1 MAHHTMTASRS
12 FLLLISLVLA
22 GCAEL
27 VPEVAGPPQTRTF
40 EFDRH
45 PTGHYRIRTEV
56 HPDHLGWTLA
66 IEQATVITTAIQTE
80 TQQQYRR
87 YAFSPLSIVPGLF
100 QCTYGVITYAL
111 TLGYASD
118 EPMRYGCRRL
128 LMQEPLRGSIS
139 LPSASHRTLE
149 LTERWEPVKG
159 GWIEVK
165 WEGQAGLLASYP
177 ISVRATVLRLAH
189 LVRNDQGRL
198 TSQRV
203 QTRRLEVSYRQGPHT
218 ATTIFEVSGKQL
230 TKAHKSVT
238 HSIPAKRWPDPL
250 VVQVGMLQGFPPV
263 LEEVT
268 KAALASHFL
277 HSRICFVGDD
287 PTKARIAEEQQ
298 FQLSG
303 RVHDS
308 QQVALGRWIPATVL
322 ITGHLETAQ
331 TTSELVLQISTVP
344 SGELLCVIR
353 LPLNDRPP
361 FPVLRTLSE
370 ELRRLTAQAPRTP
383 CES

>member
-27 VPEVAGPPQTRTF
+27 VPEVAGPVQTRTF

-111 TLGYASD
+111 TLGHASD
-118 EPMRYGCRRL
+118 EPMRYGCRRFL
-128 LMQEPLRGSIS
+128 LHEPLQGFIS
-139 LPSASHRTLE
+139 LPTNVRRTVE

-159 GWIEVK
+159 GVVEVT

-189 LVRNDQGRL
+189 LVRRDQRQAE
-198 TSQRV
+198 SERV
-203 QTRRLEVSYRQGPHT
+203 QAGKLDVTYRQGRHT
-218 ATTIFEVSGKQL
+218 ATTMIDVSPEQL
-230 TKAHKSVT
+230 TKAYQSVI
-238 HSIPAKRWPDPL
+238 HSIPAQRWPDPV
-250 VVQVGMLQGFPPV
+250 VVQVGTLQGFPPV

-268 KAALASHFL
+268 KVALASHFL
-277 HSRICFVGDD
+277 QAQICFVADD
-287 PTKARIAEEQQ
+287 PIKARIAEEQQ

-303 RVHDS
+303 RVHDG
-308 QQVALGRWIPATVL
+308 QQIALGRWIPATVL
-322 ITGHLETAQ
+322 ITGHLETTQ
-331 TTSELVLQISTVP
+331 TAPELTLQISSIP
-344 SGELLCVIR
+344 SGEVLGTIH
-353 LPLNDRPP
+353 LPVTLTTA
-361 FPVLRTLSE
+361 FPMASMLSE
-370 ELRRLTAQAPRTP
+370 DLRLLTAQAPKTP
-383 CES
+383 CGS